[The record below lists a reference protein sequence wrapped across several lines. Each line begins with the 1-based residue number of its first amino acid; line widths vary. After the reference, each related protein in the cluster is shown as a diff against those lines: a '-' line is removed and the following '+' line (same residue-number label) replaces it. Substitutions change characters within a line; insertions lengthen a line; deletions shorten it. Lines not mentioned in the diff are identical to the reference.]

1 MNENNLFIKI
11 KNLLNTDIIKKCS
24 FIICSICILSFV
36 FSVRFFM
43 YSKSEHPTGL
53 DGYYYALQAKSFAE
67 YGCLENPDIETGYY
81 LCGIFAKVFNDP
93 IKGIK
98 IYDAASSVL
107 LSAGIFIIIYLIS
120 KNLIFSLFSFFMSAV
135 SPALTLLGINYINNQ
150 TGLMFFFYFIALF
163 IYINQTFKNSSKTRN
178 TILIFLDLILFSLC
192 CISHKVTFIYSLFFI
207 FIYLLSKSKKILSK
221 ILKNKILFSLI
232 CLFSVCLI
240 LLISLFFIKHLPRFQ
255 DSFSLLNI
263 SLFKTNFIIAQ
274 FTKYGIFEIF
284 FYYILIYFFSIYL
297 SIKNKRFR
305 LFLIFIPFI
314 FFLFWNLKSSMGT
327 RMVQNSMII
336 AVPVLFYLVW
346 NIFNLK
352 IRKINSI
359 FSTLIF
365 VLLLFLFSRT
375 PLLYN
380 QKKDP
385 PYDYYKKVISNI
397 ELNDNSLLIA
407 HLGLNHVYTYYKN
420 LRDCLNWNCDFEVQD
435 NDIWRL
441 AYGANETRIKE
452 ILKEY
457 DENQIQ
463 TIDLNYILI
472 KEDLWQ
478 QYLLNE
484 DAEIAET
491 FNNFYNPYKTRPE
504 YIRKKSQ

>member
-1 MNENNLFIKI
+1 
-11 KNLLNTDIIKKCS
+11 
-24 FIICSICILSFV
+24 
-36 FSVRFFM
+36 
-43 YSKSEHPTGL
+43 
-53 DGYYYALQAKSFAE
+53 
-67 YGCLENPDIETGYY
+67 
-81 LCGIFAKVFNDP
+81 
-93 IKGIK
+93 
-98 IYDAASSVL
+98 
-107 LSAGIFIIIYLIS
+107 
-120 KNLIFSLFSFFMSAV
+120 
-135 SPALTLLGINYINNQ
+135 
-150 TGLMFFFYFIALF
+150 
-163 IYINQTFKNSSKTRN
+163 
-178 TILIFLDLILFSLC
+178 
-192 CISHKVTFIYSLFFI
+192 
-207 FIYLLSKSKKILSK
+207 
-221 ILKNKILFSLI
+221 
-232 CLFSVCLI
+232 
-240 LLISLFFIKHLPRFQ
+240 
-255 DSFSLLNI
+255 
-263 SLFKTNFIIAQ
+263 
-274 FTKYGIFEIF
+274 
-284 FYYILIYFFSIYL
+284 
-297 SIKNKRFR
+297 
-305 LFLIFIPFI
+305 
-314 FFLFWNLKSSMGT
+314 
-327 RMVQNSMII
+327 VQNSMII

-346 NIFNLK
+346 NIFNSK

-385 PYDYYKKVISNI
+385 PYDYYKKVIFNI
-397 ELNDNSLLIA
+397 ELNDTSLLIA

-457 DENQIQ
+457 DENHIQ

-491 FNNFYNPYKTRPE
+491 FNNFYNPYKTRPK